1 MNWLLTLAL
10 LSLTGWASG
19 EDGCSLLDRSGRAEV
34 ALQLSG
40 AGALAEAYASC
51 RPFTLRSDELIA
63 GVKVRLESARPQAV
77 ALGAQEVGAWRA
89 FRLARDGDRQ
99 QAVTC
104 LQSPSREVE
113 LLFQEPWG
121 VREASLELL
130 PEGHAALERCDEA
143 VQSEHPVHF
152 LRPRASGWTLVQLR
166 HGEAVDRA
174 VIGSN
179 LEAYRAWLEPNP
191 DGSQIAVFDRQ
202 GDLGYSEPYRLQVFD
217 MREPDAILA
226 TDLQN
231 VVLGEASWTG
241 PRHLSLEY
249 SCGTRCVRRDRFLT
263 SGLPVPPEE
272 AAVTGALT
280 GTVKMADEPEASATW
295 RTTMT
300 AHGNSAVWYN
310 FDTLNMDLQR
320 VRVRA
325 APAEG
330 AFGELEL
337 VFNYVPEAFGDPVGS
352 ETFAF
357 AQLAGANG
365 ERLVATDAELELTS
379 VEVGP
384 GGERTFQGQ
393 LRAAFAPR
401 PWGGDSSGADAVLE
415 LDLRLHFSAEV
426 AEPSPD
432 GDTRW

>member
-1 MNWLLTLAL
+1 MKWLLTLAL

-19 EDGCSLLDRSGRAEV
+19 EDGCSLLDRSGRAEA

-40 AGALAEAYASC
+40 AGALSEAYASC
-51 RPFTLRSDELIA
+51 RPFTLRSDEMLG
-63 GVKVRLESARPQAV
+63 GVKVRLESARPQFV
-77 ALGAQEVGAWRA
+77 ALGGRRESAWRA
-89 FRLARDGDRQ
+89 FRLARDDDRQ
-99 QAVTC
+99 QAVAC

-113 LLFQEPWG
+113 LLFHEPWA

-143 VQSEHPVHF
+143 VEPELPVHF
-152 LRPRASGWTLVQLR
+152 LRPRPGGWTLVQLR
-166 HGEAVDRA
+166 HGEVVNRA
-174 VIGSN
+174 AIGSN
-179 LEAYRAWLEPNP
+179 LQAYRAWLDPNP

-202 GDLGYSEPYRLQVFD
+202 GDLGYFEPYRLQVFD
-217 MREPDAILA
+217 MRGPDAILA

-231 VVLGEASWTG
+231 IVLGEASWTG

-249 SCGTRCVRRDRFLT
+249 SCGTRCVRSDRFLT
-263 SGLPVPPEE
+263 AGLPVPPEE

-280 GTVKMADEPEASATW
+280 GTVKMPDEREASASW

-300 AHGNSAVWYN
+300 PHGNSAIWYN

-320 VRVRA
+320 VRLRA
-325 APAEG
+325 APAGG

-357 AQLAGANG
+357 AQLSGANG
-365 ERLVATDAELELTS
+365 ERLVAADAELELTS

-384 GGERTFQGQ
+384 GGERTFQGR
-393 LRAAFAPR
+393 LRAALAPR

-415 LDLRLHFSAEV
+415 LDLRFHFYAEV

-432 GDTRW
+432 GDARW